1 MMPRD
6 TETVAPPD
14 FAMIA
19 SEAYIYAMP
28 LLALETFRRRRIE
41 NGAMHRPLHYRD
53 LLTPDDRDITTPNND
68 TLYTDIWLDLDKGP
82 ARVSVPGTRGRYISL
97 HLLDAYTNTIAVLG
111 SRTTGPDTTE
121 VTLVGPTGS
130 TAGIKGPV
138 VRCPTP
144 TVLGLFRILVDDPN
158 DLTWPRSI
166 QDAIILDAPTHDG
179 KEIPAVDRHAPWQN
193 FFAEANRLIRRN
205 PPPATDIEMLRR
217 IAPLG
222 IGPDTVFAPSRF
234 TEEESEAIAEGL
246 RICAD
251 RIARIQASLGRGGAG
266 WVPPRRNLGVYGQ
279 DYFLRAVVAVGGL
292 GALPL
297 EEASYFRSGGV
308 GGEAFVGTRSW
319 RLHIPADRM
328 LPANSFWSLS
338 LYEPTAE
345 GEFYF
350 VHNPMNRY
358 AVGDRT
364 PGLKW
369 NADGSLD
376 IWIGHDSP
384 GADRE
389 SNWLP
394 APPGT
399 FQLFL
404 RAYLPRVELL
414 EGRYRIPDPEP
425 VGS

>member
-1 MMPRD
+1 MPRD
-6 TETVAPPD
+6 TETDAPAD
-14 FAMIA
+14 FSAIA
-19 SEAYIYAMP
+19 AQAYTYAMP

-41 NGAMHRPLHYRD
+41 NGAMHRMMHYRD
-53 LLTPDDRDITTPNND
+53 LLTPDDRQITTPNND
-68 TLYTDIWLDLDKGP
+68 TLYTDLWLDLDRGP
-82 ARVSVPGTRGRYISL
+82 ARVTVPGTQGRYISL

-111 SRTTGPDTTE
+111 SRTTGPDAIE
-121 VTLVGPTGS
+121 VTLVGPTAS
-130 TAGIKGPV
+130 TEGIEGPV
-138 VRCPTP
+138 VRCATP
-144 TVLGLFRILVDDPN
+144 TVLGLYRILADNPDDV
-158 DLTWPRSI
+158 TWPRGI
-166 QDAIILDAPTHDG
+166 QDEITLDAPAYDG
-179 KEIPAVDRHAPWQN
+179 DELPPVDRHASWQS
-193 FFAEANRLIRRN
+193 FFTEANRLIRKN
-205 PPPATDIEMLRR
+205 PPPATDTEILRR

-222 IGPDTVFAPSRF
+222 IGPDTVFDPSRF
-234 TEEESEAIAEGL
+234 TGEEGEAISEGL
-246 RICAD
+246 RRCSD
-251 RIARIQASLGRGGAG
+251 RMARIQASMGRGGAG

-308 GGEAFVGTRSW
+308 GGEPFVGSRAW
-319 RLHIPADRM
+319 RLHFPADRM
-328 LPANSFWSLS
+328 LPTEAFWSLS
-338 LYEPTAE
+338 LYEPTPE

-350 VHNPMNRY
+350 VHNPANRY

-394 APPGT
+394 APPGP

-404 RAYLPRVELL
+404 RAYLPRIELL
-414 EGRYRIPDPEP
+414 EGRYKIPDPEL
-425 VGS
+425 VG